1 MKNVFAK
8 YSTALIRIKLIE
20 FAFCAVLATVLILTF
35 PGVFYADVGLA
46 KAALGGL
53 IFSATFFLLGLYLV
67 ASVLVFFLAALLTS
81 SAAWISSVSG
91 AFMLAYSA
99 FFALSASALFPAS
112 FWIAWLGMG
121 VATFL
126 ITLKVVKNSR

>member
-53 IFSATFFLLGLYLV
+53 IFSTLRGFQAPQFLQRSLQGP
-67 ASVLVFFLAALLTS
+67 SPS
-81 SAAWISSVSG
+81 SHVGPQISDRLDS
-91 AFMLAYSA
+91 
-99 FFALSASALFPAS
+99 
-112 FWIAWLGMG
+112 
-121 VATFL
+121 
-126 ITLKVVKNSR
+126 